1 MLISSYL
8 SDNNYRDI
16 FLYGSD
22 RDMSSIIFIA
32 IFFFG
37 SGRLYRVQ
45 GEPPMSAKK
54 LNNPLPLDDQLC
66 YAIYSA
72 GMAIQRVYKPLLD
85 ELGLTYPQYLVL
97 NILWR
102 EDNLTVGSI
111 AERLALESS
120 TLTPLLKR
128 MEAAGLLR
136 RTRNPA
142 NERQVVVGLT
152 DKGRE
157 LRSRAGCLADALL
170 SSSGQ
175 SPTHLNQINRDVR
188 ELRDAIY
195 EHAGAWSCTA

>member
-1 MLISSYL
+1 M
-8 SDNNYRDI
+8 
-16 FLYGSD
+16 
-22 RDMSSIIFIA
+22 
-32 IFFFG
+32 
-37 SGRLYRVQ
+37 
-45 GEPPMSAKK
+45 PAKK

-85 ELGLTYPQYLVL
+85 DLGLTYPQYLAL
-97 NILWR
+97 NVLWR
-102 EDNLTVGSI
+102 EDKLTVGSI

-128 MEAAGLLR
+128 LEAAGLLR
-136 RTRNPA
+136 RTRSPA
-142 NERQVVVGLT
+142 NERQVVVALT

-175 SPTHLNQINRDVR
+175 SPAHLNQINRDVR

-195 EHAGAWSCTA
+195 EHTGVWSSTA